1 MLVIALLLVTGLP
14 SLAGA
19 VGVQAQEA
27 QARQSVIVAL
37 PRAVGLD
44 RVLRENDIRPRF
56 RYSRALNGFAAELP
70 QAKVEALQ
78 RIPGVIVTPDLLVE
92 AIGQEVEADGDRVGT
107 SRKRRSS
114 QKLPTGVNRI
124 DADMNVAADIGRDG
138 TTAAMAG
145 VGIAILDTGIF
156 RHKDLNVQ
164 TGKVCIG
171 NTGTNDKDGHGT
183 HVAGTAA
190 AKDNR
195 IGVVGV
201 APGAPLYPVK
211 VLDDNGKGDY
221 STIICGLD
229 WVLANTDKVDVVNMS
244 IGADDPDPTT
254 CANDAFH
261 RAVCSVVQA
270 GIPVVVAAGNEQLPA
285 DTSAPAK
292 FDEAITVSAFADSNG
307 KPGGGG
313 GQTCFGNGDDTFSI
327 TYSNYDSDVDIAAP
341 GDCIRSTFPGDVYRN
356 LTGTS
361 MASPHVAGAAAL
373 YLSQNPN
380 ASPAQVEN
388 YLLNEWS
395 VPQTDRKGFRL
406 DPDGQLEPASYI
418 GPDEPA

>member
-78 RIPGVIVTPDLLVE
+78 RIPGVIVTPDLPVE
-92 AIGQEVEADGDRVGT
+92 AIGQEVEAEGDRVGT

-124 DADMNVAADIGRDG
+124 DADINVAADIGRDG

-171 NTGTNDKDGHGT
+171 DTGTNDKDGHGT

-211 VLDDNGKGDY
+211 VLDDNGEGDY
-221 STIICGLD
+221 GTIICGLD

-244 IGADDPDPTT
+244 IGAYDPRVHHLQQRRLPPGGL
-254 CANDAFH
+254 H
-261 RAVCSVVQA
+261 VVQA
-270 GIPVVVAAGNEQLPA
+270 GIPVVVAAGNEELPA
-285 DTSAPAK
+285 DTRPGEVRSGDHRFPRSPTPTASRAGVVARLASATA
-292 FDEAITVSAFADSNG
+292 T
-307 KPGGGG
+307 
-313 GQTCFGNGDDTFSI
+313 
-327 TYSNYDSDVDIAAP
+327 
-341 GDCIRSTFPGDVYRN
+341 IRSP
-356 LTGTS
+356 
-361 MASPHVAGAAAL
+361 
-373 YLSQNPN
+373 
-380 ASPAQVEN
+380 
-388 YLLNEWS
+388 
-395 VPQTDRKGFRL
+395 
-406 DPDGQLEPASYI
+406 
-418 GPDEPA
+418 